1 MKKLLTFAAF
11 VMAVICAMAQDNVAS
26 KFPEFPGSI
35 KIDLWPDG
43 APTKT
48 GREGTLPVVNPT
60 WAENVTQ
67 AELFV
72 YPAKKPNGQVLLIAP
87 GGAYI
92 GLAYRNEGHDFA
104 RWLND
109 MGVTAAVLHYRMP
122 NHHREVP
129 LEDGRRA
136 IELIREHAA
145 EWGADLAQ
153 VGVMGSSA
161 GGHFAATLATLY
173 GDSKWRPAFQILFYP
188 VITMT
193 AATHGGSRDNLLGEA
208 KTPDNLFHYSLENQV
223 NEQTPPA
230 LLLLASDDTVVPP
243 VNSYNYAAALTEKHV
258 PVTMLVLPKGEHGFG
273 FSDQPYKHLWQ
284 EVMAD
289 FLASQRR

>member
-11 VMAVICAMAQDNVAS
+11 VMAVICAMAQDNAAS

-35 KIDLWPDG
+35 KIELWPDG

-48 GREGTLPVVNPT
+48 GLEETSPNVEPE
-60 WAENVTQ
+60 WATGVSQ
-67 AELFV
+67 AQLFV
-72 YPAKKPNGQVLLIAP
+72 YPAKKPNGQVVLIAP

-92 GLAYRNEGHDFA
+92 GIAYRNEGHNFA
-104 RWLND
+104 SWLNEL
-109 MGVTAAVLHYRMP
+109 GVTAAVLHYRMP
-122 NHHREVP
+122 NHHHQVP

-136 IELIREHAA
+136 IELIRQHAA
-145 EWGADLAQ
+145 EWGADPAQ

-173 GDSKWRPAFQILFYP
+173 GDAKWRPAFQILFYP

-193 AATHGGSRDNLLGEA
+193 KATHGGSRDNLLGNGQ
-208 KTPDNLFHYSLENQV
+208 TPDNIFHYSLENQV
-223 NEQTPPA
+223 TEQTPPA

-273 FSDQPYKHLWQ
+273 FKDQPYKHLWQ

-289 FLASQRR
+289 FLASLRR